1 MIQFYKPNA
10 KNTGSA
16 CSFQYNE
23 KDKAV
28 WVNFVSQFSWNDQSK
43 TGTFKKTPP
52 EKRAYSKF
60 SLTEIAGLVH
70 AIETNGEYSN
80 YHGDKERNTRFK
92 FGPYLRDGNQIG
104 YSFSLNQNNSKENVK
119 KSFVIWFNFAEG
131 RMLKE
136 FGLTVLKNYF
146 TDCIKTNTRRYAHIN
161 EAQQPSNPP
170 LDSLLKPSENQQT
183 ATKVEEKVE
192 NALSNQDNTPEDDGI
207 PW

>member
-1 MIQFYKPNA
+1 
-10 KNTGSA
+10 
-16 CSFQYNE
+16 
-23 KDKAV
+23 
-28 WVNFVSQFSWNDQSK
+28 
-43 TGTFKKTPP
+43 
-52 EKRAYSKF
+52 
-60 SLTEIAGLVH
+60 
-70 AIETNGEYSN
+70 
-80 YHGDKERNTRFK
+80 
-92 FGPYLRDGNQIG
+92 
-104 YSFSLNQNNSKENVK
+104 
-119 KSFVIWFNFAEG
+119 
-131 RMLKE
+131 MLKE